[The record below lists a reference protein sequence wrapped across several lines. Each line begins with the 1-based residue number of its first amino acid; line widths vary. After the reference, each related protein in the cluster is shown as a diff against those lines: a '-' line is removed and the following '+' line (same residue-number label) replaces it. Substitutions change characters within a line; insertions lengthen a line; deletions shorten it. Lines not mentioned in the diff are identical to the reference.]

1 MKAARVDTK
10 RRSAATESSGPESR
24 RTVRRPKNSGS
35 KTLAFARRRF
45 IGGIP
50 LKRPGESRLLCP
62 CGAGK
67 RKICWR
73 STILVLRDYRF
84 SYNRGQLPPARKQ
97 RGVAS
102 NEDRK
107 STRLNSSH

>member
-24 RTVRRPKNSGS
+24 RAVRRPKNSGS

-45 IGGIP
+45 IGGVP
-50 LKRPGESRLLCP
+50 LKRPGESRLRCP

-67 RKICWR
+67 RKIDWR
-73 STILVLRDYRF
+73 SRSEEYTSELQTLMRI
-84 SYNRGQLPPARKQ
+84 SYA
-97 RGVAS
+97 VIC
-102 NEDRK
+102 
-107 STRLNSSH
+107 LNKKTMKN

>member
-1 MKAARVDTK
+1 MNAARVDTSGI
-10 RRSAATESSGPESR
+10 SAAMESSVPESR
-24 RTVRRPKNSGS
+24 RVVRRPNNSGS
-35 KTLAFARRRF
+35 KTLAFARRLF
-45 IGGIP
+45 IGGVA
-50 LKRPGESRLLCP
+50 LKRPGESRLRCP

-67 RKICWR
+67 RKIDWR
-73 STILVLRDYRF
+73 STILVLRDCRF